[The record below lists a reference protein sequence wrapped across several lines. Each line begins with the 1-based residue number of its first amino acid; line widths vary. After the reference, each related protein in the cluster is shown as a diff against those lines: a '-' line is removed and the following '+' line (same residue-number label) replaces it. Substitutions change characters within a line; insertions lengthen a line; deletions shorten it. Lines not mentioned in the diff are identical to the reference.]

1 MKIRI
6 TSHGVTTTAELNDS
20 STIGEVVEVIKGLL
34 IAQGF
39 HYELVNEHLK
49 GE

>member
-1 MKIRI
+1 MKITI
-6 TSHGVTTTAELNDS
+6 TSHGVTTTAELNDG

-34 IAQGF
+34 IAQG
-39 HYELVNEHLK
+39 YPQQLVNEHLK

>member
-1 MKIRI
+1 MKITI
-6 TSHGVTTTAELNDS
+6 TSHGVTTTAELNDG

-39 HYELVNEHLK
+39 HHELVNEHLK

>member
-1 MKIRI
+1 MKITI
-6 TSHGVTTTAELNDS
+6 TSHGVTTTAELNDG

-39 HYELVNEHLK
+39 HHELVNEHIK
-49 GE
+49 GN

>member
-1 MKIRI
+1 MKITI
-6 TSHGVTTTAELNDS
+6 TSHGVTTTAELNDG

-39 HYELVNEHLK
+39 HHELVSDYIK